1 MLTYAVAAVAAA
13 PTAHGDTDPCAETLA
28 SVAALLRA
36 VLAGLPGG
44 GTEHQE
50 RMQTFADVC

>member
-1 MLTYAVAAVAAA
+1 MLTYAVAAAAAA
-13 PTAHGDTDPCAETLA
+13 PPHGHSDPCAETLA

-44 GTEHQE
+44 GAEHQE
-50 RMQTFADVC
+50 RMLTYADVC

>member
-1 MLTYAVAAVAAA
+1 MLTYAVTAVAAA
-13 PTAHGDTDPCAETLA
+13 PANGDANPCAETLA

-44 GTEHQE
+44 GAEHQE
-50 RMQTFADVC
+50 RMLTYADVC